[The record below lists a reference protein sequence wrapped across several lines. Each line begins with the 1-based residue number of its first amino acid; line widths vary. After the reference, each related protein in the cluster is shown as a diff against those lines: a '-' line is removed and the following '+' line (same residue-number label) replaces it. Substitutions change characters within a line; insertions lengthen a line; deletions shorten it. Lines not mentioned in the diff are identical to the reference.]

1 MKKIYYIGFYSDKNP
16 CSNRKTAPSAD
27 TKMDYVLECLN
38 SLGYEVEIISFC
50 EENIRNKFLKKYNDY
65 DIKRGNNKIH
75 FFKTY
80 TSKYR
85 ILRVFGRYLTWI
97 SQKKYIKQNCINKNC
112 KIIIYHSLLLL
123 KLIKFLNKNNKD
135 FILEMEEIYADVN
148 NRNNA
153 RKKELKYVSK
163 ASGYIFPTNLLDK
176 EINKNKKP
184 SIVIYGTY
192 KVEEVMNNRDFEDEK
207 IHCVY
212 AGTFD
217 SKKGSVDAAI
227 NVAKYLSEKYHVH
240 ILGFGTA
247 KQIADTK
254 QKINEFSKKNKAK
267 ITYDGLLTGD
277 EYIRFIQKCDIGLST
292 QNPDAAFNN
301 TSFPSKILSY
311 MANGLRVVSIKI
323 PVIEQSDI
331 GNYMY
336 YYERQTPEE
345 IAKIIMSVD
354 LNDNYDGKK
363 VIKELDSKTKKKI
376 GIFIENIKE
385 KE

>member
-27 TKMDYVLECLN
+27 TKMDYVIECLN

-50 EENIRNKFLKKYNDY
+50 EENIRNKVLKKYNDY

-80 TSKYR
+80 TSKFR
-85 ILRVFGRYLTWI
+85 VLRVMGRCLTWI
-97 SQKKYIKQNCINKNC
+97 SQKKYIKQNCINKDC
-112 KIIIYHSLLLL
+112 KIIVYHSLLLL
-123 KLIKFLNKNNKD
+123 KLIKFLNKKHKE

-148 NRNNA
+148 NRNNT

-163 ASGYIFPTNLLDK
+163 ASGYIFPTNLLDN
-176 EINKNKKP
+176 EINKYKKP
-184 SIVIYGTY
+184 SIIIYGTY
-192 KVEEVMNNRDFEDEK
+192 KVEEAMNNSKFKDKK

-217 SKKGSVDAAI
+217 PKKGSVEAVNAT
-227 NVAKYLSEKYHVH
+227 KYLSEKYHVH
-240 ILGFGTA
+240 ILGFGTN
-247 KQIADTK
+247 KQIAYTK
-254 QKINEFSKKNKAK
+254 QMINEILQKTKAK
-267 ITYDGLLTGD
+267 ITYHGLLTGN
-277 EYIRFIQKCDIGLST
+277 EYVRFIQKCDIGLCT

-311 MANGLRVVSIKI
+311 MANGLRVVSIRL
-323 PVIEQSDI
+323 PAIEQSDI
-331 GNYMY
+331 GNCMY